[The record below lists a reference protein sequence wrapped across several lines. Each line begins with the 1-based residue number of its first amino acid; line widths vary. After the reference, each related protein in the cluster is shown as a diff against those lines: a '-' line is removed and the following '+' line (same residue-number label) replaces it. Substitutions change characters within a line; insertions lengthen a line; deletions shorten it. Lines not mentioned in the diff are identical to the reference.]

1 MERGSIV
8 KWLLFAAAIFMV
20 IQFGLPLFGIGGQ
33 SKTERQPWDGPDFS
47 FVESRAPEEMCT
59 IEGPRFRAEV
69 SSRGGS
75 LRHFAVTNPSKYID
89 TKTGQPIDMVS
100 TQVEERMP
108 LRTNLRVPNA
118 AEPAQAVP
126 VDDLDFKLESQDG
139 KSCTFTYVN
148 GAQPPTN
155 VEPDAK
161 PAAPTVKVTKKVSA
175 SPRPFELQVDVTV
188 ENLSDAPQKHR
199 FSVEQSAFRT
209 QKDTE
214 GKLGLESE
222 FLTETVVAGAEIERK
237 YPTDFEPDDFSEAIT
252 AEKPGFT
259 PEKWWRTLGDA
270 RFVATSSSY
279 FSSVLI
285 PLEGPAAPHAE
296 TQIEERW
303 VIAQFP
309 NKSDDPSYGHVY
321 RSRLAYP
328 EQVVEPQKSVT
339 YKALAYLG
347 PKERDVLALVGGG
360 SHGVS
365 EVIDLGW
372 FGAIGR
378 ILVQYIYFLHDRVGS
393 WGWAICLLTITVK
406 MALFPLSIAQ
416 IKSSVAMRKL
426 KPEMDAINAKYK
438 DDMGQR
444 GLATQELWRK
454 HGVASPVMG
463 CIPVMLQMPVWFAL
477 YTALRTA
484 VELYHTPFGPL
495 IPDLA
500 QPDKFYIIPIVLVIS
515 SFIQQKLMPPQGDPA
530 QQKMMMYMM
539 PAIFGVMMLFLP
551 AGLGVYMLTNTWL
564 GITQQVL
571 VERYLKSRTNTPAGI
586 EVREKKVAGG
596 DAAKASDDEN
606 NASRTA
612 LESQPPLSSPPALGK
627 GKSRVRG

>member
-20 IQFGLPLFGIGGQ
+20 IQFGLPLFGIGGKG
-33 SKTERQPWDGPDFS
+33 KTELQPWSGPDFS
-47 FVESRAPEEMCT
+47 FAQNRPPEEMCT
-59 IEGPRFRAEV
+59 IEGPQFKAEL

-75 LRHFAVTNPSKYID
+75 LRHFAITSPHPKYID
-89 TKTGQPIDMVS
+89 TKTGQAIDMVS
-100 TQVEERMP
+100 TTLEERMP
-108 LRTNLRVPNA
+108 LRTNLRLPDA
-118 AEPAQAVP
+118 KDAAQAVP
-126 VDDLDFKLESQDG
+126 VDDLDFKLEAQDG
-139 KSCTFTYVN
+139 KSCTFTYEN

-161 PAAPTVKVTKKVSA
+161 PPAPTVKVTKKVSA
-175 SPRPFELQVDVTV
+175 GSRPFELHLDVTV
-188 ENLSDAPQKHR
+188 QNLSDAPQKHR
-199 FSVEQSAFRT
+199 LSVEQSAYRS

-222 FLTETVVAGAEIERK
+222 YLTETVAAGAKVERQH
-237 YPTDFEPDDFSEAIT
+237 PTDFEPDDFKTVIT
-252 AEKPGFT
+252 AEKSGFT
-259 PEKWWRTLGDA
+259 PEMWWRALGEA
-270 RFVATSSSY
+270 RFAATSSSY
-279 FSSVLI
+279 FSSVII
-285 PLEGPAAPHAE
+285 PLEGPATPYAE
-296 TQIEERW
+296 TQIEEGW
-303 VIAQFP
+303 HKATFA
-309 NKSDDPSYGHVY
+309 KKTDDPAFWHVY

-328 EQVVEPQKSVT
+328 EHEVAPQSSVT
-339 YKALAYLG
+339 YKTLAYLG
-347 PKERDVLALVGGG
+347 PKERNILAHVGDGK
-360 SHGVS
+360 HGVS

-372 FGAIGR
+372 FGAIGK
-378 ILVQYIYFLHDRVGS
+378 ILVQYIYFLREAVGS

-426 KPEMDAINAKYK
+426 KPEMDVINAKYK
-438 DDMGQR
+438 DDMAQR

-500 QPDKFYIIPIVLVIS
+500 KPDKFYIIPIVLVIS

-586 EVREKKVAGG
+586 EVREKKVAGV

-606 NASRTA
+606 KAH
-612 LESQPPLSSPPALGK
+612 ESPPPLSSPPALGK